1 MDNKIEELYKWSN
14 PKQAQKK
21 AEKYLGKDVELFVS
35 ETKDKKYDIYDPNLE
50 KWISF
55 GQLGFEDFTKHK
67 DKERRQR
74 YLNRATNIKGDWK
87 NNKYSPNSLSM
98 NILWQ

>member
-14 PKQAQKK
+14 PKQAQKM

-50 KWISF
+50 KWVSF

-87 NNKYSPNSLSM
+87 NNKYSPNNLSIH
-98 NILWQ
+98 ILW